1 MKKHRLLDTRA
12 GYILASLGMLF
23 GVLAPAA
30 IPVLATA
37 GTVNSRSIA
46 LSSSAPSATGVNY
59 ELKGNVQTAISSG
72 GGIVVQFCDNASGP
86 LVGLNCTMPTGM
98 SLASASLDNT
108 SSTPGDGT
116 AAFTSDATHR
126 YIKWTAG
133 ATGVAAD
140 GSVDLVFKNVVNP
153 SAAGTFY
160 ARITTYTDAT
170 NLGTYTGDATTVGT
184 TADQGGFALSLNN
197 TFDVTAYVQEALTFC
212 VSGYDSAA
220 TPTGIPDKG
229 CGSSSLR
236 DPSMTLGQTVGTQK
250 VLGTTTSTGVDYAQ
264 LSTNASSGA
273 VVNLHTSAPCG
284 GLLRVGTTNSCD
296 IGPQTATPLSTTNTV
311 TDGSGRF
318 GLTVGAGAA
327 ATGGTGTTFGN
338 LAAAG
343 TYSDT
348 YYFIDYNSV
357 TPTTAGV
364 TGTYGSALFNSAGA
378 PVANMNIPITF
389 AAAAA
394 ADTPAGIYR
403 TTMNLV
409 ATGTF

>member
-37 GTVNSRSIA
+37 GTVNSRSIT

-59 ELKGNVQTAISSG
+59 ELKGNVQTAISTG

-86 LVGLNCTMPTGM
+86 LVGMACTMPAGM
-98 SLASASLDNT
+98 SLGSATLDNT
-108 SSTPGDGT
+108 SSTPSDGT
-116 AAFTSDATHR
+116 AAFTSNASER

-133 ATGVAAD
+133 TTSVAAD
-140 GSVDLVFKNVVNP
+140 GSIDLVFKSITNP
-153 SAAGTFY
+153 STAGTFY

-170 NLGTYTGDATTVGT
+170 NLSTFTNATTVGT

-212 VSGYDSAA
+212 IANVA
-220 TPTGIPDKG
+220 PDKG
-229 CGSSSLR
+229 CGGLSGST
-236 DPSMTLGQTVGTQK
+236 DPGMTLGDVVGTQK
-250 VLGTTTSTGVDYAQ
+250 VLGTTTSTGTDYAQ
-264 LSTNASSGA
+264 LSTNASGGA

-296 IGPQTATPLSTTNTV
+296 IGPQTITPLSTTNTV
-311 TDGSGRF
+311 TDGSGKF
-318 GLTVGAGAA
+318 GLTVGAAAA
-327 ATGGTGTTFGN
+327 ATGGTGTTFGT
-338 LAAAG
+338 LAASG
-343 TYSDT
+343 SYDPT
-348 YYFIDYNSV
+348 YYFIDYNSSD
-357 TPTTAGV
+357 PTNVGV
-364 TGTYGSALFNSAGA
+364 TGTYGSALFNSAAG

-389 AAAAA
+389 AASAAA
-394 ADTPAGIYR
+394 NTPAGIYR
-403 TTMNLV
+403 TTMNLI